1 MSALKF
7 RKSRTV
13 STAQS
18 VTSTRVWRRAW
29 AVLVYGA
36 CYLAALA
43 ALSTQPGFSL
53 AEPLFVLALLGVAF
67 PLLAMVLT
75 RNAAMPGA
83 RRPISGAEGFSVLA
97 YLAVFAVAVLGFGF
111 SAINTTWPGE
121 PAQSAVKLG
130 VKLLTMVA
138 LPVALLA
145 LFGHRW
151 RETLAPAWRWDR
163 HGRALVGLG
172 LALLAFQAVFGRGL
186 QTLSAL
192 DPSLVTLAWAIPL
205 CLAWQTLEAGLCEE
219 VLFRAVLQTRL
230 AALLKSDL
238 AAVCIGALL
247 FGLAHAPG
255 LYLRGASLMEGADA
269 HPTLLWS
276 VAYSIAIVSPAGLL
290 FGVLWSRTRSL
301 ALVVVLHGLT
311 DTLPGLPPFIEMW
324 TQP

>member
-1 MSALKF
+1 MIQSSAH
-7 RKSRTV
+7 SI
-13 STAQS
+13 A
-18 VTSTRVWRRAW
+18 STRSRSGAW
-29 AVLVYGA
+29 AVFAYAA
-36 CYLAALA
+36 CYLAALV
-43 ALSTQPGFSL
+43 ALSVQPDFSL
-53 AEPLFVLALLGVAF
+53 VEPLFVLAVLGIAF
-67 PLLAMVLT
+67 PLLAVALT
-75 RNAAMPGA
+75 RNAAMPQA
-83 RRPISGAEGFSVLA
+83 RRSISGAEGFSVLA
-97 YLAVFAVAVLGFGF
+97 YLGVFAIAVLGFGF
-111 SAINTTWPGE
+111 SAINTAWPGE
-121 PAQSAVKLG
+121 PAQSTVKLA

-151 RETLAPAWRWDR
+151 RDTLAPAWRWDR
-163 HGRALVGLG
+163 HGRALIGLG

-186 QTLSAL
+186 QTLNAL
-192 DPSLVTLAWAIPL
+192 DPTLVTLAWAIPL

-230 AALLKSDL
+230 AVLLKSEL
-238 AAVCIGALL
+238 AAISIGALL

-301 ALVVVLHGLT
+301 ALVVVLHGMI
-311 DTLPGLPPFIEMW
+311 DTLPALSGFIETW
-324 TQP
+324 ASP

>member
-1 MSALKF
+1 M
-7 RKSRTV
+7 TV
-13 STAQS
+13 STARS
-18 VTSTRVWRRAW
+18 IAATRAWSRAW
-29 AVLVYGA
+29 AIFAYGA
-36 CYLAALA
+36 CYLASLA
-43 ALSTQPGFSL
+43 ALATQPGFSL
-53 AEPLFVLALLGVAF
+53 AEPLFVLVVLGVAF
-67 PLLAMVLT
+67 PLLAVVLT
-75 RNAAMPGA
+75 RNAAMPKA
-83 RRPISGAEGFSVLA
+83 RRSISGAEGVSVLA

-111 SAINTTWPGE
+111 SAINTAWPAE
-121 PAQSAVKLG
+121 PAQSAVKLA

-151 RETLAPAWRWDR
+151 RDTLAPGWRWDR
-163 HGRALVGLG
+163 HGRALIGVG

-186 QTLSAL
+186 HGLGAL
-192 DPSLVTLAWAIPL
+192 DPTLATLAWAIPL
-205 CLAWQTLEAGLCEE
+205 CFAWQTLEAGLCEE

-230 AALLKSDL
+230 AALLKSEL
-238 AAVCIGALL
+238 AAICIGALL

-276 VAYSIAIVSPAGLL
+276 AAYSIAIVSPAGLL

-311 DTLPGLPPFIEMW
+311 DTLPGLPGFIEMW
-324 TQP
+324 ARP